1 VAERPG
7 EPEAG
12 CGILAAMSAPAT
24 HILIVDDDAALCDML
39 AIYLGDHG
47 FTVRT
52 AGSGTAM
59 DAALGEATPDLI
71 LLDIMLPGED
81 GLSLTRRLRAHSNI
95 PIIMLSARG
104 EDVDRIVGLELGADD
119 YVAKPFNPRELLAR
133 LRAVLRRRAATA
145 QPQPQTAIEFGP
157 FRLDLA
163 SHVLTYG
170 GAAIPLTTAEFT
182 LLSIF
187 ARHPGRVLSRDQLVS
202 LARDA
207 ERIPFD
213 RSIDVRVARLRRKIE
228 PDPDNPRYI
237 RTVWGAGYL
246 FAVGNER

>member
-1 VAERPG
+1 M
-7 EPEAG
+7 
-12 CGILAAMSAPAT
+12 LAAMQTDACN
-24 HILIVDDDAALCDML
+24 ILLVDDDAELCEML
-39 AIYLGDHG
+39 ASYLSDQG
-47 FTVRT
+47 FAVRT

-59 DAALGEATPDLI
+59 DAALAERTPDLI

-81 GLSLTRRLRAHSNI
+81 GLSLTRRLRSASST

-133 LRAVLRRRAATA
+133 VRAVLRRRTLPPAA
-145 QPQPQTAIEFGP
+145 PQHVITFGR

-163 SHVLTYG
+163 SHGLSHDGKTV
-170 GAAIPLTTAEFT
+170 PLTTADFT

-187 ARHPGRVLSRDQLVS
+187 ARHPGRVLSRDQLVT
-202 LARDA
+202 LAQDA
-207 ERIPFD
+207 ERVPFD

-228 PDPDNPRYI
+228 PDPDNPTYI

-246 FAVGNER
+246 FAPGESE

>member
-1 VAERPG
+1 
-7 EPEAG
+7 
-12 CGILAAMSAPAT
+12 MSASAP

-39 AIYLGDHG
+39 ATYLGDQG
-47 FTVRT
+47 YTVRT
-52 AGSGTAM
+52 VGGGNEM
-59 DAALGEATPDLI
+59 DAALTDATPDLI

-81 GLSLTRRLRAHSNI
+81 GLSLTRRLRAHSSI
-95 PIIMLSARG
+95 PIVMLSARG

-133 LRAVLRRRAATA
+133 LRAVLRRHAAPSAA
-145 QPQPQTAIEFGP
+145 QPATSVEFGP

-163 SHVLTYG
+163 SHALTCD
-170 GAAIPLTTAEFT
+170 GAPMPLTTAEFT
-182 LLSIF
+182 LLSVF

-202 LARDA
+202 LAQDA

-246 FAVGNER
+246 FAPGNET

>member
-1 VAERPG
+1 
-7 EPEAG
+7 
-12 CGILAAMSAPAT
+12 MSDSAN
-24 HILIVDDDAALCDML
+24 HILVVDDDAALCDML
-39 AIYLGDHG
+39 ATYLGDQG

-52 AGSGTAM
+52 AGSGGEM
-59 DAALGEATPDLI
+59 DKALAAASPDLI

-81 GLSLTRRLRAHSNI
+81 GLSLTRRLRAHGNI

-133 LRAVLRRRAATA
+133 LRAVLRRRAASAPGAPTA
-145 QPQPQTAIEFGP
+145 AVAFGP

-163 SHVLTYG
+163 SHSLTRDG
-170 GAAIPLTTAEFT
+170 ELVALTTAEFT
-182 LLSIF
+182 LLSVL

-202 LARDA
+202 LAQDA

-246 FAVGNER
+246 FSPGAAGGEP

>member
-1 VAERPG
+1 
-7 EPEAG
+7 
-12 CGILAAMSAPAT
+12 MSTPAP

-39 AIYLGDHG
+39 ATYLGDQG
-47 FTVRT
+47 LQVRI
-52 AGSGTAM
+52 AGSGAEM
-59 DAALGEATPDLI
+59 DAALAQAKPDLI

-81 GLSLTRRLRAHSNI
+81 GLTLTRRLRAHSNI

-119 YVAKPFNPRELLAR
+119 YMAKPFNPRELLAR
-133 LRAVLRRRAATA
+133 LRAVLRRRA
-145 QPQPQTAIEFGP
+145 QPAQTAATNIQFGP
-157 FRLDLA
+157 FSLDLA
-163 SHVLTYG
+163 SHALTREG
-170 GAAIPLTTAEFT
+170 VPIPLTTAEFT
-182 LLSIF
+182 LLSIL

-202 LARDA
+202 LAQDA
-207 ERIPFD
+207 ERVPFD

-246 FAVGNER
+246 FSFGFAPGASADKEQ

>member
-1 VAERPG
+1 
-7 EPEAG
+7 
-12 CGILAAMSAPAT
+12 MSALAP

-39 AIYLGDHG
+39 ATYLGDQG
-47 FTVRT
+47 LAVRT
-52 AGSGTAM
+52 AGSGAEM
-59 DAALGEATPDLI
+59 DAALAQGAPDLI

-104 EDVDRIVGLELGADD
+104 DDVDRIVGLELGADD

-133 LRAVLRRRAATA
+133 LRAVLRRRAAPAPA
-145 QPQPQTAIEFGP
+145 QQEAIRFGP
-157 FRLDLA
+157 FMLDTA
-163 SHVLTYG
+163 SHTLARDG
-170 GAAIPLTTAEFT
+170 EAIALTTAEFT
-182 LLSIF
+182 LLSVF
-187 ARHPGRVLSRDQLVS
+187 ARHPGRVLSRDQLAS
-202 LARDA
+202 LAQDA

-246 FAVGNER
+246 FSPGFLPGLSSDSEQ

>member
-1 VAERPG
+1 M
-7 EPEAG
+7 
-12 CGILAAMSAPAT
+12 LARMSFSAN
-24 HILIVDDDAALCDML
+24 HILVVDDDFALCEML
-39 AIYLGDHG
+39 ASYLADQG

-52 AGSGTAM
+52 VGSGEEM
-59 DAALGEATPDLI
+59 DASLAEREPDLI

-104 EDVDRIVGLELGADD
+104 EEIDRIVGLELGADD

-133 LRAVLRRRAATA
+133 LRAVLRRRAVPASA
-145 QPQPQTAIEFGP
+145 QASTVIEFGP
-157 FRLDLA
+157 FRLDLS
-163 SHVLTYG
+163 SHTLTRDG
-170 GAAIPLTTAEFT
+170 EAIFLTTAEYT
-182 LLSIF
+182 LLSIM

-202 LARDA
+202 LAQDA

-228 PDPDNPRYI
+228 PDPDNPRHI
-237 RTVWGAGYL
+237 RTVWGAGYM
-246 FAVGNER
+246 FVPSGEA